1 MFRKFTFIFLLI
13 LTLPSTF
20 IQAQKVALVLSGG
33 GSRGA
38 AHIGVIRALEENQIP
53 IDYIIGTSIG
63 AIVGSLYASGYTAD
77 EMEKLMDSETFQR
90 WVAGVMDDRYIYYY
104 RKEDPNGGWVSLDF
118 DFRKKLT
125 SQLPTNLISP
135 YEMDYAFL
143 QILGPSSAA
152 CNNNFDHLMI
162 PFRCVVSD
170 VDSTQKLVM
179 GKGDLSSVV
188 RGSMSIPFVFKPIT
202 INGKLVFD
210 GGMYDNFPTDVAVK
224 EFHPDVIIGS
234 RVAERYS
241 SPDREDVVSQLLSML
256 MTRQT
261 DSIAFSN
268 SVLIAP
274 NIPHINII
282 SFSKVHELADSGYLA
297 AKRKITDIRKLVKDS
312 LDPRILAQRRDDFHK
327 KEPAVVFD
335 SIHITGLNTAQT
347 RYVIKILKHGKRF
360 ISPEDLKKQYFR
372 FINEGFVKGIHPI
385 ARFNPASGYYDL
397 YLDIQKAENFNLQF
411 GGNISLGANSQGFLE
426 IQYKYLWTKALR
438 FMING
443 YLGRFYNSI
452 KAHAR
457 IDFNSKVPWF
467 LETGYTYNH
476 YDYFATTTYFFDDKT
491 PSYVRQREYFGDLC
505 IGMAMTNKGK
515 LSFRTSYAFNNSSY
529 YQNNMFSRLDTTD
542 QTSFN
547 FVNPELCFELNNLN
561 RKQYANAGACFKLAA
576 GYINGNEGY
585 LPGSLAFNKKEFK
598 ANHSWFYLKLLYD
611 NYFASWGPCKFGLY
625 TEAHLSNQPLMNN
638 YTSTILNIPDFH
650 PVPEMQTFLMP
661 AYRATSFA
669 GLGIK
674 TIVKLYK
681 KVEFRLEGYVFQP
694 YQELTENPLDLTAT
708 FGPIFSNRSWIGS
721 AALVYN
727 TFIGPISLGVNYYDK
742 MAEHVTINVN
752 IGYILFNRKA
762 LP

>member
-77 EMEKLMDSETFQR
+77 EMEKLMDSEAFQR

>member
-1 MFRKFTFIFLLI
+1 LSSPFIR
-13 LTLPSTF
+13 
-20 IQAQKVALVLSGG
+20 AQKVALVLSGG

-53 IDYIIGTSIG
+53 IDYIVGTSIG

-77 EMEKLMDSETFQR
+77 EMEKLMDSEAFQR
-90 WVAGVMDDRYIYYY
+90 WVAGIMDDRYIYYY

-143 QILGPSSAA
+143 QILGTSSAA
-152 CNNNFDHLMI
+152 SNNNFDQLMI

-170 VDSTQKLVM
+170 VDSTQKIVL
-179 GKGDLSSVV
+179 GKGDLSSAV

-224 EFHPDVIIGS
+224 EFHPDVVIGS

-256 MTRQT
+256 MARQT
-261 DSIAFSN
+261 DSIPFPN
-268 SVLIAP
+268 SVLIVP

-282 SFSKVHELADSGYLA
+282 SFSKVHELADSGYRA
-297 AKRKITDIRKLVKDS
+297 ARRKITDIRKLVIDS

-327 KEPAVVFD
+327 KEPAIVFD
-335 SIHITGLNTAQT
+335 SIHIIGLNAAQT
-347 RYVIKILKHGKRF
+347 RYVIQILKHGKRL

-372 FINEGFVKGIHPI
+372 FINEGFIKGIHPI
-385 ARFNPASGYYDL
+385 ARFNPGSGYYDL

-426 IQYKYLWTKALR
+426 LQYKYLWTKALR

-443 YLGRFYNSI
+443 YLGRFYNSV
-452 KAHAR
+452 KTNAR
-457 IDFNSKVPWF
+457 IDFNSTVPWF
-467 LETGYTYNH
+467 METGYTYNH

-491 PSYVRQREYFGDLC
+491 PYYVRQRENFGDLR
-505 IGMAMTNKGK
+505 IGMAITNAGK
-515 LSFRTSYAFNNSSY
+515 LSFGTTYSFNNSSY
-529 YQNNMFSRLDTTD
+529 YQTNMFSRLDTTD

-561 RKQYANAGACFKLAA
+561 RKQYANAGSYFKLAL
-576 GYINGNEGY
+576 GYVNGKEDF
-585 LPGSLAFNKKEFK
+585 LPGTLTLNKKEFK
-598 ANHSWFYLKLLYD
+598 ADHSWFYFKLLYD
-611 NYFASWGPCKFGLY
+611 NYFASLGPFKFGLY
-625 TEAHLSNQPLMNN
+625 TEAFYSNQPLMNN
-638 YTSTILNIPDFH
+638 YTSTILNAPDFH
-650 PVPEMQTFLMP
+650 PVPEMQTLLIP
-661 AYRATSFA
+661 AYRAINFA
-669 GLGIK
+669 GFGLK
-674 TIVKLYK
+674 MVLRLYK
-681 KVEFRLEGYVFQP
+681 KIEFRLEGYIFQP
-694 YQELTENPLDLTAT
+694 YQEILGNPLDKSPIL
-708 FGPIFSNRSWIGS
+708 GPVLSDRSWVGS
-721 AALVYN
+721 TAIVYN
-727 TFIGPISLGVNYYDK
+727 SFLGPISLGVNYYDK
-742 MAEHVTINVN
+742 LAVPVTININ

>member
-1 MFRKFTFIFLLI
+1 MFRKLTFIFLFI
-13 LTLPSTF
+13 LTVLSPF
-20 IQAQKVALVLSGG
+20 IRAQKVALVLSGG

-38 AHIGVIRALEENQIP
+38 AHIGVIRALEENKIP
-53 IDYIIGTSIG
+53 ISYIVGTSIG

-77 EMEKLMDSETFQR
+77 EMEKLMASEAFQR
-90 WVAGVMDDRYIYYY
+90 WVAGAVDDQYIYYY

-143 QILGPSSAA
+143 QILGTSSAA
-152 CNNNFDHLMI
+152 CKNNFDQLMI
-162 PFRCVVSD
+162 PFRCVVAD
-170 VDSTQKLVM
+170 VDSTQKIVL
-179 GKGDLSSVV
+179 GKGDLSSAV

-224 EFHPDVIIGS
+224 EFHPDVIIGI

-256 MTRQT
+256 MARQT
-261 DSIAFSN
+261 DSIPFPN
-268 SVLIAP
+268 SVLIVP

-282 SFSKVHELADSGYLA
+282 NFSKVHELADSGYQA
-297 AKRKITDIRKLVKDS
+297 VKRKISDIRKLVKDS
-312 LDPRILAQRRDDFHK
+312 LDPQILAQRRDDFHK
-327 KEPAVVFD
+327 KEPPVIFD
-335 SIHITGLNTAQT
+335 SIHITGLNAAQT
-347 RYVIKILKHGKRF
+347 RYVIKILKHGKRI

-372 FINEGFVKGIHPI
+372 FINEGFIKGIHPI
-385 ARFNPASGYYDL
+385 TRFNPASGYYDL
-397 YLDIQKAENFNLQF
+397 YLDIQKAENFNFQF
-411 GGNISLGANSQGFLE
+411 GGDISLGANSQGFLE
-426 IQYKYLWTKALR
+426 LQYKYLWTKALR

-443 YLGRFYNSI
+443 YLGRFYNSV
-452 KAHAR
+452 KANAR
-457 IDFNSKVPWF
+457 IDFNSIVPWF

-491 PSYVRQREYFGDLC
+491 PYYVRQREYFGDLR
-505 IGMAMTNKGK
+505 IGMAVTNKGK
-515 LSFRTSYAFNNSSY
+515 LSFSTSYAFNNSSY

-561 RKQYANAGACFKLAA
+561 RKQYASAGAFLKLAL
-576 GYINGNEGY
+576 GYINGNEDF
-585 LPGSLAFNKKEFK
+585 LPGTLTLNKKEFK
-598 ANHSWFYLKLLYD
+598 ANHSWFYFKLLYD
-611 NYFASWGPCKFGLY
+611 NYFASWGPLKFGLY
-625 TEAHLSNQPLMNN
+625 TEARYSNQPLMNN
-638 YTSTILNIPDFH
+638 YTSTILNVPDFH
-650 PVPEMQTFLMP
+650 PVPEMQALLIP
-661 AYRATSFA
+661 AFRATKFA
-669 GLGIK
+669 GFGLK
-674 TIVKLYK
+674 TVVRLYK
-681 KVEFRLEGYVFQP
+681 KIEFRLEGYVFQP
-694 YQELTENPLDLTAT
+694 YQEIIENPLDQTPM
-708 FGPIFSNRSWIGS
+708 FGPVLSDRSWIGS

-727 TFIGPISLGVNYYDK
+727 SLIGPISLGVNYYDK

-752 IGYILFNRKA
+752 IGYILFNKKA